1 MKTTLQIDDGLLKS
15 FQEAVLRE
23 HGKLK
28 GAQSE
33 ALEEAVK
40 LWLAFKGVKR
50 FFAIVDSSTAKIVD
64 FEHVREAII
73 NALREGKVRMAET
86 LVFPLF
92 DVFDDR
98 EDLSVLLE
106 AVQSV
111 LGKPTSS
118 EGSIEDLEHSG
129 DWAVYSWRIREGEH
143 GYSMKFVLRM
153 SFNCVGYSRIWSR
166 EILNVRDIQE
176 KLSEKDLAYEIKP
189 SEPTYRP
196 IQE

>member
-1 MKTTLQIDDGLLKS
+1 MKTTLQIDDVLLER

-50 FFAIVDSSTAKIVD
+50 YFAIIDSNSAKIAD
-64 FEHVREAII
+64 LEHVKKAVI
-73 NALREGKVRMAET
+73 NALRERKVQRAET

-92 DVFDDR
+92 DSFDR
-98 EDLSVLLE
+98 EDLTGLLE

-118 EGSIEDLEHSG
+118 DGSIEDLEHSG

-143 GYSMKFVLRM
+143 GYSMKFVMRM
-153 SFNCVGYSRIWSR
+153 SFNHVGYSRIWSR
-166 EILNVRDIQE
+166 EILNVRDLQE

-189 SEPTYRP
+189 SEPTYQP